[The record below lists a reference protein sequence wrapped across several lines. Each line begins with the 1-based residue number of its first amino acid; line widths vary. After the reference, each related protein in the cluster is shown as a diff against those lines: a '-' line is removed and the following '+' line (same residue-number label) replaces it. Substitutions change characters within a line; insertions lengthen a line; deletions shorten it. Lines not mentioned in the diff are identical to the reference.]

1 MIMTLQALE
10 GVLLIYFAFAISYL
24 FMYALAGHFY
34 KNPVYKTSRIDKK
47 LRTAVF
53 IPAYKEDMVILQTAK
68 EAVELEYPSGEMD
81 VWVIADSLKKETL
94 QKLRET
100 GAKVIEV
107 SFESSTKAKALNS
120 AMERI
125 SQPYDVAFILDAD
138 NVAQKDSLLRIRE
151 AFLAGAQVVQCHR
164 VAKNLE
170 SGFAVLD
177 GISEEI
183 NNHIFSKGHRAIGL
197 SSRLVGSGMAFEYEL
212 FKEVMQKIDAVGGF
226 DKELELRLLRE
237 RVKFHYLHK
246 VDVYD
251 EKVSKAEVFARQ
263 RTRWIAAQFHYAAN
277 YFPNAC
283 WQLIRYGKLD
293 YFDKALQMILPP
305 RLILLGLVCLLGGVA
320 YVWEGLSLLWCVLAA
335 GMLISF
341 TISVP
346 AYFFRTHYLNKLALL
361 PYAFLLMI
369 LAMLKIKGANKTF
382 YHTPHGEVDPTVT
395 EPKHISAS

>member
-10 GVLLIYFAFAISYL
+10 GVLLIYFTFAISYL
-24 FMYALAGHFY
+24 FVYGVAGHFY
-34 KNPVYKTSRIDKK
+34 RHPVYKTSTTERK
-47 LRTAVF
+47 LRIAVF

-68 EAVELEYPSGEMD
+68 QAVELEYPSGEMD

-94 QKLRET
+94 QKLKAT
-100 GAKVIEV
+100 GARVVEV

-125 SQPYDVAFILDAD
+125 SQPYEVAFILDAD

-151 AFLAGAQVVQCHR
+151 AFLSGARVVQCHR

-197 SSRLVGSGMAFEYEL
+197 SSRLVGSGMAFEYQL

-237 RVKFHYLHK
+237 KVQFHYLHR
-246 VDVYD
+246 VNIYD

-263 RTRWIAAQFHYAAN
+263 RTRWIAAQFYYAAN

-283 WQLIRYGKLD
+283 WHLIRHGKLD

-305 RLILLGLVCLLGGVA
+305 RLILLGLVSLLGVVA
-320 YVWEGLSLLWCVLAA
+320 YFWSGLSLLWSVLAV
-335 GMLISF
+335 GMIMSF
-341 TISVP
+341 AISVP
-346 AYFFRTHYLNKLALL
+346 AYFFQTKYLKKLALL
-361 PYAFLLMI
+361 PYAFILMM
-369 LAMLKIKGANKTF
+369 LAMLKIKGANKKF

-395 EPKHISAS
+395 EPNSI